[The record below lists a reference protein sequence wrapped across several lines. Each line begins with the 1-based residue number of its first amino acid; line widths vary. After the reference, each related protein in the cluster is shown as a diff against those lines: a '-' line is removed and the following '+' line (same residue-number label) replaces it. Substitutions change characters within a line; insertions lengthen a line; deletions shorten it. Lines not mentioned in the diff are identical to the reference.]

1 MTRKKILHVAEP
13 FATGVL
19 CFLVDLTKKQIEQY
33 DITIVWG
40 VRPLTPPNVESLFD
54 KRIKLIRLDS
64 FKGAIGTVINP
75 KCYIDLRRIYNEEK
89 PDIVH
94 LHSSASGFVGRWAL
108 PCGKVPTFYTP
119 HGFSFLA
126 GNGGGLKR
134 FIFHA
139 IEWLSA
145 KRPAT
150 IVACSPGEYKEA
162 RKLTPKSTFV
172 NNGVKL
178 PAVYIEP
185 TKPTNHKVRICTIGR
200 ILTQKNPALFNE
212 IAKLLPDVDFTWIG
226 EGELQTQ
233 LTARNITVTGWLE
246 RSSAQRLT
254 MQSDIFL
261 LTSLW
266 EGLPLSLLEAMA
278 MGKVCI
284 VSDVIGNRDVIEN
297 GVNGYICHTAQEFA
311 DSIRRAVNEPHEAM
325 RKAARQDVEENYNSD
340 LMAEKYS
347 RIYNAAFS
355 DKQQ

>member
-1 MTRKKILHVAEP
+1 MMRKKILHVAEP

-19 CFLVDLTKKQIEQY
+19 CFLVDLTKKQIEEY

-40 VRPLTPPNVESLFD
+40 MRPLTPPNVESLFD
-54 KRIKLIRLDS
+54 KRIKLIRFDS

-75 KCYIDLRRIYNEEK
+75 KCYIDLRRIYDEEK

-108 PCGKVPTFYTP
+108 PCGKVQTFYTP

-134 FIFHA
+134 FVFHA

-162 RKLTPKSTFV
+162 RKLSKRSTYV
-172 NNGVKL
+172 NNGVKVGQEVVRSEGHEVGGR
-178 PAVYIEP
+178 P
-185 TKPTNHKVRICTIGR
+185 KVCTIGR
-200 ILTQKNPALFNE
+200 ILQQKNPALFNE
-212 IAKLLPDVDFTWIG
+212 IAEMLPDVDFTWIG
-226 EGELQTQ
+226 EGELKIL
-233 LTARNITVTGWLE
+233 LTAKNITVTGWLE
-246 RSSAQRLT
+246 REESQRLT
-254 MQSDIFL
+254 RESDIFI

-278 MGKVCI
+278 AEKVCI
-284 VSDVIGNRDVIEN
+284 VTDVIGNRDVIEN
-297 GVNGYICHTAQEFA
+297 GVNGYVCNTAKEFA
-311 DSIRRAVNEPHEAM
+311 DTIRKVLNEPHDEM
-325 RKAARQDVEENYNSD
+325 RKAARRDVEENYNSD

-347 RIYNAAFS
+347 RIYKAAFQT
-355 DKQQ
+355 KQ